1 MVWAQK
7 NTLNEGH
14 VFVVQ
19 GVFDPKQL
27 NIKTSKEISRNDRYL
42 KEYSTLMLYVCTCCV
57 CLCVCGSLARMYMY
71 SL

>member
-27 NIKTSKEISRNDRYL
+27 NIKTCKEISGNEVHKVSNDFNNF
-42 KEYSTLMLYVCTCCV
+42 TYV
-57 CLCVCGSLARMYMY
+57 
-71 SL
+71 

>member
-1 MVWAQK
+1 MLWAQK

-27 NIKTSKEISRNDRYL
+27 NIKTCKEISRNDRYL
-42 KEYSTLMLYVCTCCV
+42 NQYREERRQAMTPIILLIFIATYSI
-57 CLCVCGSLARMYMY
+57 
-71 SL
+71 